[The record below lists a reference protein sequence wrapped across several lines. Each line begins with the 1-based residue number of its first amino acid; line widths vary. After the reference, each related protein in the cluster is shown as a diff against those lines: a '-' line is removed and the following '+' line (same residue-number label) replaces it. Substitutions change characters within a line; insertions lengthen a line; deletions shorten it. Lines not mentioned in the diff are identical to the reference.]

1 MSKRR
6 KTDLT
11 AARKKAEVFGPD
23 TVLFADLELGEAFRM
38 AGAELGA
45 VYRKVR
51 RNHYMHDGKRCLA
64 SDGRAVKRASLPGT
78 ED

>member
-23 TVLFADLELGEAFRM
+23 TVLFADLQIDETFCM
-38 AGAELGA
+38 AGAELSG

-51 RNHYMHDGKRCLA
+51 RNHYRHSGMLCFA
-64 SDGRAVKRASLPGT
+64 SDGMAVKRAPLPRTG
-78 ED
+78 D